1 MLALMTEKFRM
12 YGRFKKHR
20 ISPKNSSERIAKAKR
35 PKQPL
40 PVRQSFPKWKTRE
53 ETKGWVRGG
62 VDLDLGR
69 VWGEKWHEH
78 DQDTLYDIL

>member
-20 ISPKNSSERIAKAKR
+20 ISPKNISEQIAKAGR
-35 PKQPL
+35 PKQAL
-40 PVRQSFPKWKTRE
+40 PVRQNGKTER
-53 ETKGWVRGG
+53 KPNGWERRG

-69 VWGEKWHEH
+69 VWGRN
-78 DQDTLYDIL
+78 

>member
-1 MLALMTEKFRM
+1 M

-20 ISPKNSSERIAKAKR
+20 ISWKNSSERIAKAKR

-40 PVRQSFPKWKTRE
+40 PVRQNGKIEKKPR
-53 ETKGWVRGG
+53 GWERRG

-69 VWGEKWHEH
+69 VSRRN
-78 DQDTLYDIL
+78 